1 MRNQFTA
8 PPALLWEPL
17 LQRAFEEDL
26 GTAGDLTT
34 QSILGEETTI
44 ARIVSRE
51 TGIVAGLEVAARAFT
66 FYDAALEIAVR
77 CADGDRVGRGDV
89 LLEVTGS
96 AASILIAERTA
107 LNLLGRMCGIATAT
121 RALVDL
127 VDGTGAQVVC
137 TRKTTPGL
145 RALEK
150 YAVRCGG
157 GGNHRF
163 GLDDAVLIKDN
174 HIAVAGGVAEA
185 IRRARET
192 VGHMVKIEVEVDT
205 LEQLGIALEAGA
217 EAVLL
222 DNMPPETLREAV
234 ALCNGRALA
243 EASGG
248 ITADTIRA
256 VAETGVDLISVGAL
270 THSVRSFDVGLDID
284 LAPDCFER
292 W

>member
-1 MRNQFTA
+1 MRAPLTP

-34 QSILGEETTI
+34 QSILGAETTTAQI
-44 ARIVSRE
+44 VARGRGV
-51 TGIVAGLEVAARAFT
+51 VAGLAVAARAFT
-66 FYDAALEIAVR
+66 LYDAGLSVTPR
-77 CADGDRVGRGDV
+77 RDDGDRVERGDV

-107 LNLLGRMCGIATAT
+107 LNLLGRLCGIATAT
-121 RALVDL
+121 RALVDR
-127 VDGTGAQVVC
+127 VEGTGAQVVC

-174 HIAVAGGVAEA
+174 HIAVAGGVAQALE
-185 IRRARET
+185 RARES
-192 VGHMVKIEVEVDT
+192 VGHMVKIEIEVDT
-205 LEQLGIALEAGA
+205 LEQLEVALDHGA

-222 DNMPPETLREAV
+222 DNMPPDMLRRAV
-234 ALCNGRALA
+234 ERCRGRAVT

-248 ITADTIRA
+248 ITAETIRA
-256 VAETGVDLISVGAL
+256 VAETGVNLISVGAL
-270 THSVRSFDVGLDID
+270 THSVESFDVGLDID
-284 LAPDCFER
+284 LGVPVV
-292 W
+292 